1 MGTRQCQCQPCM
13 VCLQSG
19 SVSADGVISF
29 SFFFFF
35 FTLVCISYFQKP
47 CLEKKKKKKGREV
60 ENILL
65 VGFWVM
71 SWPVVMACGDAWWV
85 LVELQPKQWRVV
97 LATPY
102 SPAHHLQS
110 VCFCK

>member
-1 MGTRQCQCQPCM
+1 MG
-13 VCLQSG
+13 
-19 SVSADGVISF
+19 SF
-29 SFFFFF
+29 LFLSFFFFLPLF
-35 FTLVCISYFQKP
+35 VYLIFRNPVW
-47 CLEKKKKKKGREV
+47 KKKKKKGREV

-71 SWPVVMACGDAWWV
+71 SWPVVMACGAAWWV